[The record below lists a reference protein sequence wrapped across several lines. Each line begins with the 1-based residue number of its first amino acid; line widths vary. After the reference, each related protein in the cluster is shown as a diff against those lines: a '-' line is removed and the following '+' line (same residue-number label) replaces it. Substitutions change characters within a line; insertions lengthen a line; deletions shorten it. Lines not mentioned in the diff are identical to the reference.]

1 MSYDTLD
8 AILALHVDGPLSVA
22 MTAEA
27 IGVDAADVEAV
38 DALVST
44 SAHKRSMPPAPQL

>member
-1 MSYDTLD
+1 
-8 AILALHVDGPLSVA
+8 

-38 DALVST
+38 DALVAA
-44 SAHKRSMPPAPQL
+44 SAHKRAMPPAPQL